1 MEISRE
7 MILED
12 RSPTGCVM
20 LPIEY
25 ALEVQ
30 KETGYEE
37 A

>member
-1 MEISRE
+1 MRRPVSR
-7 MILED
+7 
-12 RSPTGCVM
+12 TGCVM
-20 LPIEY
+20 LPMEY